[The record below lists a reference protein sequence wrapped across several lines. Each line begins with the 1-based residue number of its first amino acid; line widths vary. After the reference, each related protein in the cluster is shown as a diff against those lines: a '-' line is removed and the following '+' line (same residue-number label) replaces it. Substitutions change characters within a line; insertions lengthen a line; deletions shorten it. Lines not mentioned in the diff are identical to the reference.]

1 MKGINPSKAFL
12 CSRRIRPEQLCFRF
26 FDDAFDFIL
35 PGIDD
40 GVVRFEV
47 RGQSDHHSNTSFDVK
62 VIDPNT
68 QGIQGRRRY
77 SSLQYVPQTISAGS
91 IDFGGSGKVPSCQT
105 IYRVCHFVNDF
116 IGIYFFPKLKSFF
129 FCAHVAL
136 KIKRGPPSR

>member
-12 CSRRIRPEQLCFRF
+12 CSRRVQPEQLCFRF

-68 QGIQGRRRY
+68 QGIQSRRRY
-77 SSLQYVPQTISAGS
+77 SSLQYVT
-91 IDFGGSGKVPSCQT
+91 
-105 IYRVCHFVNDF
+105 
-116 IGIYFFPKLKSFF
+116 
-129 FCAHVAL
+129 
-136 KIKRGPPSR
+136 